1 MTRLGAR
8 SLLVAAIVA
17 LAFASSLV
25 IIAGCTWVDPAA
37 GPLPQRTE
45 HFLSQLPAGDHW
57 ADRSA
62 AGAVPG

>member
-8 SLLVAAIVA
+8 SLLVAAIIA

-25 IIAGCTWVDPAA
+25 IIAGCTWVDPAVA
-37 GPLPQRTE
+37 TLPQRTE
-45 HFLSQLPAGDHW
+45 HFLSVLRGGDHW

-62 AGAVPG
+62 VGAVRG